1 MPLTTDSDTWVL
13 VNLRMLNVSI
23 TDSGTWV
30 LVNLRMLDVSTTD
43 SGTKVLVNLR
53 MLDVS
58 HNRLRYLGLVNLRML
73 DVSSAL
79 SRIFLRRCT
88 LNARK
93 GLQRQILCRLCKSR
107 AVLFCA
113 ESFILILFVLAK
125 LLLPVN
131 QGSIHD
137 NEKILWHCLCKVNN
151 PFMDLGLVIES
162 LKEISV
168 VIIEFSR

>member
-1 MPLTTDSDTWVL
+1 MFQELELYDNQITTIE
-13 VNLRMLNVSI
+13 NL
-23 TDSGTWV
+23 DG
-30 LVNLRMLDVSTTD
+30 
-43 SGTKVLVNLR
+43 LVNLR

-151 PFMDLGLVIES
+151 PFMAGTS
-162 LKEISV
+162 AGW
-168 VIIEFSR
+168 RTCPT

>member
-13 VNLRMLNVSI
+13 VNLRMLNVST

-113 ESFILILFVLAK
+113 ESFILIFFSQKRSFWQNYFCLLIRVRFMTTKKYCGTASVL
-125 LLLPVN
+125 
-131 QGSIHD
+131 
-137 NEKILWHCLCKVNN
+137 
-151 PFMDLGLVIES
+151 
-162 LKEISV
+162 
-168 VIIEFSR
+168 